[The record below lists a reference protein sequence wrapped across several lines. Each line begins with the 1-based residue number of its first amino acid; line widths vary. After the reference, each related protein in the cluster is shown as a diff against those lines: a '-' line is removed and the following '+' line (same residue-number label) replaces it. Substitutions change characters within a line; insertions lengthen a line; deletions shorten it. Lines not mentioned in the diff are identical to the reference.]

1 MSELQIIILAAGC
14 GKRML
19 SSLPKVLHKLAAM
32 PMLAHV
38 LNTANEVSPETSPIV
53 VASEELAAQPQFHI
67 LQQKYN
73 FNIVIQKERLGTAHA
88 VMAALP
94 QVATAQNILV
104 LYGDVPLIE
113 SSTLLNLVKIHKK
126 EQATLSCLGF
136 DAVCADGYGRLLVN
150 NSYDLN
156 NIIEDKDLSPEQ
168 KSITICNSGI
178 LLFTQQALSLLK
190 KINNQNQ
197 AHEYYLTSLVNIVQ
211 QNGLKCIYQ
220 LTDEKQVK
228 GVNDKHQLAELEY
241 ILQQKLRKQA
251 MIKCGVTMLDPASTF
266 IAADVKFGKDV
277 ILYPNVHLGSGV
289 VLGDGA
295 TILPFS
301 VIEGAV
307 IGANSIIGPFARLR
321 LGADIAEEVKI
332 GNFVEIK
339 NSKIN
344 KGTKINHLAYVGD
357 ASIGSGCNIGAG
369 TVFCN
374 YDGVNKNQTIVGDN
388 VFIGSNS
395 SLIAPL
401 NISNNAMVAAGSTI
415 NKNINSNE
423 LGIARA
429 LQSNVKDYVVRHLS
443 TKKAKKHQ

>member
-1 MSELQIIILAAGC
+1 MIELQTIILAAGC
-14 GKRML
+14 GKRMR
-19 SSLPKVLHKLAAM
+19 SSLPKVLHKLAGM

-38 LNTANEVSPETSPIV
+38 LNTANEVSPNTAPIV
-53 VASEELAAQPQFHI
+53 VASEELAAQPQFHK
-67 LQQKYN
+67 LQQQYN
-73 FNIVIQKERLGTAHA
+73 FNIAIQKERLGTAHA
-88 VMAALP
+88 VMAVLP
-94 QVATAQNILV
+94 QLATAQNILV

-113 SSTLLNLVKIHKK
+113 AATLLDLVKIHSK
-126 EQATLSCLGF
+126 EQAALSCLGF
-136 DAVCADGYGRLLVN
+136 DAACADGYGRLLVKN
-150 NSYDLN
+150 THELL
-156 NIIEDKDLSPEQ
+156 NIIEDKDLAAEQ
-168 KSITICNSGI
+168 KTITICNSGI
-178 LLFTQQALSLLK
+178 LLFTQQALSLLN

-197 AHEYYLTSLVNIVQ
+197 AHEYYLTSLVNIAQ
-211 QNGLKCIYQ
+211 QTGLKCIYQ
-220 LTDEKQVK
+220 ITDENQVK
-228 GVNDKHQLAELEY
+228 GVNDKKQLAALER
-241 ILQQKLRKQA
+241 ILQEKLRTQA
-251 MIKCGVTMLDPASTF
+251 MLGYGVTMLDPASTF
-266 IAADVKFGKDV
+266 IAADVKFGRDV
-277 ILYPNVHLGSGV
+277 ILHPNVHLGAGT

-295 TILPFS
+295 EILPFS
-301 VIEGAV
+301 VIEGAL

-321 LGADIAEEVKI
+321 PGADIAEAVKI

-357 ASIGSGCNIGAG
+357 ALIGSGCNIGAG

-401 NISNNAMVAAGSTI
+401 NIRDNAMVAAGSTI

-429 LQSNVKDYVVRHLS
+429 LQSNVKDYVARYLANRL
-443 TKKAKKHQ
+443 KKK